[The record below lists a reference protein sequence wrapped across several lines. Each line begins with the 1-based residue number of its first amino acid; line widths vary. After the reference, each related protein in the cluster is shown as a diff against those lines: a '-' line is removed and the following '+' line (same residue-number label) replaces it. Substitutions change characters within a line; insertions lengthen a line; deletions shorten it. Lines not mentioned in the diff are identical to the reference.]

1 MKLLLR
7 FCAWF
12 VMRNLERQFDDE
24 VRCMREC
31 SDTYE
36 FSRIYR
42 AHQITRAE
50 LATARATYSALLPVG
65 VRKTW
70 RTA

>member
-1 MKLLLR
+1 MKLILR
-7 FCAWF
+7 FCSWC
-12 VMRNLERQFDDE
+12 VMKSLERQFEDE
-24 VRCMREC
+24 LRCMREC

-42 AHQITRAE
+42 AHQITREE